1 MHFEPLFFDRQSRMP
16 PSAKSF
22 ADGGIRLVNPKKE
35 RQSAKRSFRGLPR
48 YILCFL
54 LKLCIVKGRIKTVP
68 FQKLRVRAA
77 LHDVA

>member
-22 ADGGIRLVNPKKE
+22 ADGGIRLVNPKKSE
-35 RQSAKRSFRGLPR
+35 AVREKIFSRTALL
-48 YILCFL
+48 YILL
-54 LKLCIVKGRIKTVP
+54 ELRIVKGCIKTVP